1 MNDKTLVERAVAVSL
16 LERLRRVPNDARL
29 EYEHDPCH
37 HSLFPIG
44 AMCHEAATRI
54 EALEAVLRI
63 EIWNGLKRN
72 GMSDDAATALVKER
86 MAALKGT
93 GNG

>member
-1 MNDKTLVERAVAVSL
+1 MDDKTLVERAVAVPL

-37 HSLFPIG
+37 HSVFPIG

-54 EALEAVLRI
+54 EALEAALRLTPI
-63 EIWNGLKRN
+63 IGSTEDVAAFRKRE
-72 GMSDDAATALVKER
+72 DEWYRKHYLPALESQP
-86 MAALKGT
+86 
-93 GNG
+93 